1 MSAPLFCFYAQ
12 VDSGRGV
19 DGRTEFV
26 VGIAAM
32 LQFLKDRTMHSIL
45 TVNALV
51 FMEVPPPLR
60 SFVSNATSSSADQA
74 DDSIPILFVCVIT
87 HLLF

>member
-51 FMEVPPPLR
+51 FMEVPPPPPLLR
-60 SFVSNATSSSADQA
+60 FERYVFFCRSS
-74 DDSIPILFVCVIT
+74 
-87 HLLF
+87 